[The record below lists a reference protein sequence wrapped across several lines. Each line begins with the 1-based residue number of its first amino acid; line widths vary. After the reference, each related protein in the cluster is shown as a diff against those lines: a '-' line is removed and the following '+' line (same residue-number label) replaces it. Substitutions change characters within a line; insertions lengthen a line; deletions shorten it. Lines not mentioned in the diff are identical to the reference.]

1 MFERENVS
9 VKDKRKNISN
19 PLAIFPSAKLV
30 NKISPTEKIN
40 TNTSCKNARV
50 LTLRAKVDKIVNR
63 SRKKMNGRNNALI
76 SKHTQNISNGKG
88 SLKYSPMQIIIH
100 CMQRHESAVIA
111 LLISREKTNIS
122 LT

>member
-1 MFERENVS
+1 MTRLTKTYQISLKNSRNGLMFERENVS

-63 SRKKMNGRNNALI
+63 SRKKNEWKKQCTDLKTYTEHFKWKRKFKVFTHANY
-76 SKHTQNISNGKG
+76 HT
-88 SLKYSPMQIIIH
+88 LYATP
-100 CMQRHESAVIA
+100 
-111 LLISREKTNIS
+111 
-122 LT
+122 